1 MLGEELFTH
10 HFRVGRVGILNPKC
24 SHEVRESCFE
34 YCANDP
40 ALWEGEIQ
48 PQISVKYVL
57 RMCHCTEDISPC
69 LERLQASSA
78 YSTKGAC
85 MLRTFVPGLQGTYDL
100 IIYAAT
106 WQGPDEKY
114 NLL

>member
-24 SHEVRESCFE
+24 SHNEVHKSCFE

-48 PQISVKYVL
+48 FNITNI
-57 RMCHCTEDISPC
+57 C
-69 LERLQASSA
+69 
-78 YSTKGAC
+78 
-85 MLRTFVPGLQGTYDL
+85 
-100 IIYAAT
+100 
-106 WQGPDEKY
+106 
-114 NLL
+114 